1 MQSNVITGS
10 MTQLDELSI
19 DIKMSCFKS
28 TTDQTVVS
36 SRRKPN
42 KRRRYGPKATL
53 RVFERHPEMKC
64 SIIIIIIIII
74 KIHSFML
81 LLCLL

>member
-36 SRRKPN
+36 SCRKPN

-64 SIIIIIIIII
+64 SIIIIIII